1 VGAAAA
7 LVFLGEDEPG
17 GPSDDQV
24 RQSPARLSVVGGDKG
39 SKDAATEPVVLL
51 VEDDM
56 SMQILC
62 KFNLEAAGF
71 RVTTAATGG
80 EGVELAKA
88 ERFDLILLDVMLPD
102 LGGFEVA
109 QDLRASEVSRDVP
122 IVFVSARASGADL
135 AQGRAAGAIDY
146 VTKPF
151 DPVKLAERL
160 REDLAEL
167 ARSGA
172 DAVWEW
178 RLGPAER

>member
-1 VGAAAA
+1 MGAATAP
-7 LVFLGEDEPG
+7 VFLGEDEG
-17 GPSDDQV
+17 GDARADDV
-24 RQSPARLSVVGGDKG
+24 RQSPRLSVVGGG
-39 SKDAATEPVVLL
+39 EGREDAASEPSVLL

-56 SMQILC
+56 SMQVLC
-62 KFNLEAAGF
+62 KFNLEAGGF
-71 RVTTAATGG
+71 RVTTASTGR
-80 EGVELAKA
+80 EGLELAKA
-88 ERFDLILLDVMLPD
+88 KRFDLVLLDVMLPD
-102 LGGFEVA
+102 LGGFEIA
-109 QDLRASEVSRDVP
+109 ARLSEDEATRDIP
-122 IVFVSARASGADL
+122 LVFVSARASGADL

>member
-1 VGAAAA
+1 
-7 LVFLGEDEPG
+7 VFLGEDEPG
-17 GPSDDQV
+17 GPSGDPA
-24 RQSPARLSVVGGDKG
+24 RQPAPRLSVVGGG
-39 SKDAATEPVVLL
+39 RGREDAATEPAVLL

-71 RVTTAATGG
+71 RVTTASTGG

-88 ERFDLILLDVMLPD
+88 ERFDLVLLDVMLPD

-109 QDLRASEVSRDVP
+109 EDLRANEVTRDVP
-122 IVFVSARASGADL
+122 VVFLSARASGADL

-160 REDLAEL
+160 REDLAEF